1 MTGSDF
7 LEQHSEFL
15 VDFEKKEILKY
26 PTIYYLNI
34 VERRKE
40 EGLPKQD
47 GKTND
52 GWSKDNGYFDKLILL

>member
-40 EGLPKQD
+40 EGMPKQD

-52 GWSKDNGYFDKLILL
+52 GWSMDNGYFDKVILL